1 MNITKMSI
9 IRPTTVVVPF
19 VILVFFGIYSLTQLN
34 RELMPGMTLDVI
46 SISTVYPGAG
56 ANEVENSVTKKIED
70 EVFAIKGIDEIVASS
85 MENFSLVTI
94 HLKAGTDLN
103 QALQSAQRKINAI
116 RSDLPA
122 NIEEPSINDFSLAD
136 IPIMT
141 IAAIANIGETEF
153 YDLINHEIKPA
164 LERIP
169 GVAKVALFGGNERE
183 IQIRINEERM
193 AAYGLSI
200 LDISNVLVHSNLD
213 FPTGKIKSNNKQT
226 QIRLQG
232 KYTSLADIEN
242 VILKHLA
249 DGSAVKVKDI
259 ADVHD
264 GNSEV
269 ETLSR
274 VNGIPSIGI
283 TVQRSSDANTVKI
296 SETTREILDALQ
308 LEYAASGLN
317 FMIAADNAEFTLEA
331 SNAVMI
337 DLVVAIFL
345 VAFTMLFFLCSVRNS
360 IIVSIAIPLS
370 LISSFI
376 VMYLSGFSL
385 NLMSLLA
392 ITLVVGILVDDA
404 IVVIENIHRHMEMG
418 KNRVQAA
425 YDGLN
430 EISGTI
436 ISITLVLVVVFIPIS
451 LTQGTIANV
460 FRQFAVTIAI
470 AVLFSLLVSFT
481 VVPLLYSRFGKI
493 DEFNRQGFIGKGIH
507 AFERMIDQIGAWF
520 SNLLRWSL
528 SHKLI
533 TLTVTLTIL
542 TGSVSLMVFGFI
554 GSDLAPQGDQGL
566 FVMKIELPRDVT
578 IEQTNQAAYKAE
590 NALRSSPLV
599 ETVFTTVG
607 AEENGQ
613 AQARLADLR
622 VKMIPHNQRTIS
634 TSDFSRQAKLFLQK
648 NIPGV
653 QIWVA
658 MTDLM
663 GNIDEAPIQYYITG
677 HHIDSVRASANF
689 ILHNIKSV
697 KGIVDPKI
705 SAKESSPE
713 ISIIPDRD
721 KMSTLGIP
729 LEKLGMTLN
738 NAFSGNDDAKFRQGE
753 YEYDINIRLD
763 NFDRQSIADI
773 ENLTLINANQEAV
786 KLKQFVKTV
795 ETDAPG
801 ILERRNRSACITIN
815 SQTGGRPTGD
825 IGQDISQI
833 ISSLNLPES
842 ITVIPGGELEMQDE
856 SFGTMG
862 LSLIVSI
869 LLVYLIM
876 VLLYNNYIYPFV
888 VLISIPLAIIGSLL
902 ALALTMDTLN
912 LFTLLGLLALI
923 GIVAKNAIILVDFTS
938 QAKEKGIKL
947 EDALIEATH
956 KRFRPIL
963 MTTAATAIGMLP
975 IALATGA
982 GAEWKNG
989 LAWVMIGGLISSM
1002 FLTLIVVPVVY
1013 YIMDRM
1019 LTKLGL
1025 GNKNHLKENKN
1036 RLPMCQNSKIGRC
1049 Q

>member
-1 MNITKMSI
+1 MNIIKTSI
-9 IRPTTVVVPF
+9 TRPTTVVVAF
-19 VILVFFGIYSLTQLN
+19 VILAFFGIYSLIQLN
-34 RELMPGMTLDVI
+34 RELMPSMTLDVI
-46 SISTVYPGAG
+46 SVSTVYPGAG
-56 ANEVENSVTKKIED
+56 ASEVENSVTKKIED
-70 EVFAIKGIDEIVASS
+70 AVFSIEGIDEITSTS
-85 MENFSLVTI
+85 MENYSLVTI
-94 HLKAGTDLN
+94 HLKAGTDLDK
-103 QALQSAQRKINAI
+103 ALQNAQRKVNAI
-116 RSDLPA
+116 RSDLP
-122 NIEEPSINDFSLAD
+122 ESVKEPSINDFSLTD

-141 IAAIANIGETEF
+141 IGAIANMGETEF

-164 LERIP
+164 LERIT
-169 GVAKVALFGGNERE
+169 GVAQVTLIGGNERE
-183 IQIRINEERM
+183 IQININEERM

-200 LDISNVLVHSNLD
+200 LDVSNILINSNLD
-213 FPTGKIKSNNKQT
+213 FPTGQIKNENKQT

-232 KYTSLADIEN
+232 KYNNLVDIEN
-242 VILKHLA
+242 VIIKYMP
-249 DGSAVKVKDI
+249 DGSAVKVKNI

-264 GNSEV
+264 GNKDV

-274 VNGIPSIGI
+274 INGIPSIGI
-283 TVQRSSDANTVKI
+283 TVQRSADANTVEI
-296 SETTREILDALQ
+296 SKTTREILDALQ
-308 LEYAASGLN
+308 AIYEPVGLN

-331 SNAVMI
+331 SNSVMI
-337 DLVVAIFL
+337 DLVIAIIL
-345 VAFTMLFFLCSVRNS
+345 VAFTMLLFLSSVRNS
-360 IIVSIAIPLS
+360 VIVSIAIPLS
-370 LISSFI
+370 LVSTFI
-376 VMYLSGFSL
+376 VMYLLGFSL

-418 KNRVQAA
+418 KNRIQAA
-425 YDGLN
+425 YDGLR
-430 EISGTI
+430 EIGGTI

-493 DEFNRQGFIGKGIH
+493 NEFNRQSFIGKGIH
-507 AFERMIDQIGAWF
+507 AFENRIESIANWF
-520 SNLLRWSL
+520 SNLLVWSL

-533 TLTVTLTIL
+533 TLSVTLVL
-542 TGSVSLMVFGFI
+542 LAGSVSLMAFGFI
-554 GSDLAPQGDQGL
+554 GSDLAPQGDQGQ
-566 FVMKIELPRDVT
+566 FVIKIELPRDVT
-578 IEQTNQAAYKAE
+578 IEQTNQAACQAE

-613 AQARLADLR
+613 PQARLADLR
-622 VKMIPHNQRTIS
+622 VKMIPHNKRNIS
-634 TSDFSRQAKLFLQK
+634 TSDFSREAKLFLQQH
-648 NIPGV
+648 IPGA

-663 GNIDEAPIQYYITG
+663 GNIDEAPVQYYITG
-677 HHIDSVRASANF
+677 HHIDSVRIATNI
-689 ILHNIKSV
+689 ILGSIKSV
-697 KGIVDPKI
+697 KGIVDPKL
-705 SAKESSPE
+705 SAEESSPE

-721 KMSTLGIP
+721 KMSAMGIP
-729 LEKLGMTLN
+729 FEILGMSLN
-738 NAFSGNDDAKFRQGE
+738 NAFSGNNDAKFRQDE

-763 NFDRQSIADI
+763 NFDRQSTSDV
-773 ENLTLINANQEAV
+773 ENLTLINTSGEAV
-786 KLKQFVKTV
+786 KLKQFAHIE

-801 ILERRNRSACITIN
+801 ILERRNRSACVTLN
-815 SQTGGRPTGD
+815 SQVGGRPTGD
-825 IGQDISQI
+825 IGQDVSQI
-833 ISSLNLPES
+833 ITSLNLPES

-862 LSLIVSI
+862 VALIVSI

-888 VLISIPLAIIGSLL
+888 VLISIPLAIIGALL
-902 ALALTMDTLN
+902 ALALTVDTLN

-923 GIVAKNAIILVDFTS
+923 GLVAKNAIILVDFTS
-938 QAKEKGIKL
+938 QSKAKGMKL
-947 EDALIEATH
+947 KDALIEATRQ
-956 KRFRPIL
+956 RFRPIL
-963 MTTAATAIGMLP
+963 MTTAATVIGMLP

-1013 YIMDRM
+1013 YVMDRV
-1019 LTKLGL
+1019 LAKFHSPHSEFHFTDSEP
-1025 GNKNHLKENKN
+1025 H
-1036 RLPMCQNSKIGRC
+1036 S
-1049 Q
+1049 